1 MNILWVTPFLP
12 AIDAP
17 HAGGRAL
24 ARWIRWTAERH
35 AVTLLCR
42 VETHER
48 RAAEALRPGL
58 ARPAVQEF
66 QRPAGGPPGPA
77 RIPAPPPPPRPARG
91 RRPAAGRLCPP
102 RRAHPGSRR
111 ARRRAPAGA

>member
-48 RAAEALRPGL
+48 RAAQAPRPGV
-58 ARPAVQEF
+58 ARPDVREVP
-66 QRPAGGPPGPA
+66 RPAGRPPAPA
-77 RIPAPPPPPRPARG
+77 RHAAPPAPLRPARRRPPARGRLPPPPPGRPR
-91 RRPAAGRLCPP
+91 
-102 RRAHPGSRR
+102 
-111 ARRRAPAGA
+111 

>member
-48 RAAEALRPGL
+48 RAPEAR
-58 ARPAVQEF
+58 R
-66 QRPAGGPPGPA
+66 PGPA
-77 RIPAPPPPPRPARG
+77 GPDGPEVPPPARGPPAPARPPPPPPRPRRAG
-91 RRPAAGRLCPP
+91 RRTP
-102 RRAHPGSRR
+102 
-111 ARRRAPAGA
+111 ARRGPCPRPLR